1 MKKGYTERKNQEID
15 IYIENQEYIANNYV
29 MKCFSVYMILY
40 TGLFIVNQMSIF
52 TIDKKLMMLA
62 YIPSLIIYFFTCLIT
77 KRLSMSHSS
86 MKYIILF
93 CFMSVSTITGVFL
106 TYHVVVAM
114 VLPLLYALLYSSKT
128 TMRYIYILTIISTII
143 IVYGGYYY
151 GLCDANMVLLT
162 EKNLQG
168 YLSEGRFILTKINP
182 NPQFSLFLFFVVP
195 RCFIYLTFIM
205 VGQSLFNIVRGSL
218 EKARLT
224 AELEKA
230 KEEAEN
236 ASRAKTQFLA
246 KMSHEIRTPVNAIM
260 GMNEMILRESK
271 DVSIRN
277 YAGDMKHS
285 SEELLSIINEILDS
299 SKIESGRME
308 IVCADYDL
316 NP

>member
-1 MKKGYTERKNQEID
+1 
-15 IYIENQEYIANNYV
+15 
-29 MKCFSVYMILY
+29 
-40 TGLFIVNQMSIF
+40 
-52 TIDKKLMMLA
+52 
-62 YIPSLIIYFFTCLIT
+62 
-77 KRLSMSHSS
+77 MSHSS

-114 VLPLLYALLYSSKT
+114 VLPLLYALLYSSKA

-271 DVSIRN
+271 DASIRN

>member
-1 MKKGYTERKNQEID
+1 MFLCLHDSLYGIVYCKSDEHFYYRQKIDDVGIHSIVNHIFLYLSDYKKAIYVTFKYEIHNSVLFYVCKYYNRSVSD
-15 IYIENQEYIANNYV
+15 ISRSGSNGASSSL
-29 MKCFSVYMILY
+29 C
-40 TGLFIVNQMSIF
+40 FIV
-52 TIDKKLMMLA
+52 
-62 YIPSLIIYFFTCLIT
+62 FFQ
-77 KRLSMSHSS
+77 
-86 MKYIILF
+86 
-93 CFMSVSTITGVFL
+93 GNDE
-106 TYHVVVAM
+106 
-114 VLPLLYALLYSSKT
+114 
-128 TMRYIYILTIISTII
+128 ILTIISTII

-271 DVSIRN
+271 DASIRN
-277 YAGDMKHS
+277 YAGDVKHS

>member
-62 YIPSLIIYFFTCLIT
+62 YIPSLIIYFSTCLIT

-114 VLPLLYALLYSSKT
+114 VLPLLYALLYSSKA

-271 DVSIRN
+271 DASIRN

>member
-1 MKKGYTERKNQEID
+1 
-15 IYIENQEYIANNYV
+15 
-29 MKCFSVYMILY
+29 
-40 TGLFIVNQMSIF
+40 
-52 TIDKKLMMLA
+52 
-62 YIPSLIIYFFTCLIT
+62 
-77 KRLSMSHSS
+77 
-86 MKYIILF
+86 
-93 CFMSVSTITGVFL
+93 MSVSTITGVFL

-114 VLPLLYALLYSSKT
+114 VLPLLYALLYSSKA

-271 DVSIRN
+271 DASIRN
-277 YAGDMKHS
+277 YAGDVKHS